1 MKKGWETKRL
11 EEVCE
16 ILDSQRRPITK
27 RDRTAGRYP
36 YYGATGIVDYV
47 NSYIFDEPLVLI
59 GEDGAK
65 WRSGEETAFT
75 IQGKCWVNNHAHVL
89 RPYRKTVID
98 NWLVH
103 YLNHSDLTVFVSGL
117 TVPKLNQGNLREIN
131 IPVPPLPE
139 QRRIVGLLDE
149 AFAAIATAKAN
160 AEKNLQ
166 NAREIFESHLN
177 DVFTKKGD
185 GWVEKRLGEICAFR
199 NGINY
204 TKESRGERIKIV
216 GVRNFQRNFSVPQND
231 LDEVTID
238 GVLDD
243 LDLLKPGDLLA
254 VRSNGNVELIGRT
267 LFADKIV
274 GRMSHSGF
282 TIRIRLSS
290 QNVLPKYLCY
300 FMKSPRTRTRLADGG
315 TGTNIK
321 SLNQGMLSALKI
333 PLPPNGVQKS
343 IVAQLDALSAE
354 TQRLAAIY
362 SRKLA
367 ALEEL
372 KQALL
377 HQAFS
382 GEV

>member
-1 MKKGWETKRL
+1 MEHLQKGA
-11 EEVCE
+11 
-16 ILDSQRRPITK
+16 S
-27 RDRTAGRYP
+27 YP
-36 YYGATGIVDYV
+36 AVTDGDVRAQAI
-47 NSYIFDEPLVLI
+47 PL
-59 GEDGAK
+59 
-65 WRSGEETAFT
+65 
-75 IQGKCWVNNHAHVL
+75 
-89 RPYRKTVID
+89 
-98 NWLVH
+98 
-103 YLNHSDLTVFVSGL
+103 
-117 TVPKLNQGNLREIN
+117 
-131 IPVPPLPE
+131 PPLPE
-139 QRRIVGLLDE
+139 QRRIVGVLDE

-177 DVFTKKGD
+177 EVFARKGE
-185 GWVEKRLGEICAFR
+185 GWVERRLGDICAFR

-216 GVRNFQRNFSVPQND
+216 GVRNFQQNFSVPLND

-254 VRSNGNVELIGRT
+254 VRSNGNVALIGRT
-267 LFADKIV
+267 LFADKIA
-274 GRMSHSGF
+274 GRISHSGF

-290 QNVLPKYLCY
+290 ENVLPKYLCF

-333 PLPPNGVQKS
+333 PLPPSGVQKA
-343 IVAQLDALSAE
+343 VATQLDALSAE
-354 TQRLAAIY
+354 TRRLAAIY

-377 HQAFS
+377 HRAFS
-382 GEV
+382 GEL